1 MRLTKHGHACVRI
14 DVEAV
19 DGGALVIDP
28 GTYSPE
34 VDLAGVADVLV
45 THEHPDHVDPELV
58 VPAARAGTRV
68 HAPADVVAWLASDH
82 GVEGHAVSPGDT
94 FDVLGLDVQVVG
106 GEHAEIYDGLPGC
119 ANVGY
124 VVDGVYHPGDSV
136 FVPDVPVE
144 TLLVPTSAP
153 WLKLREALEF
163 VRAVK
168 PRRAFSIHDAMLSER
183 GEQNVDRW
191 LDMKGGTEYAR
202 IPVGESV
209 TLS

>member
-1 MRLTKHGHACVRI
+1 MRLTKYTHACVRL
-14 DVEAV
+14 ER
-19 DGGALVIDP
+19 DGGQLVIDP
-28 GTYSPE
+28 GTWTEDEAFANAS
-34 VDLAGVADVLV
+34 AVLV
-45 THEHPDHVDPELV
+45 THEHSDHIDADRLAAARSANPSLPIYA
-58 VPAARAGTRV
+58 PAAVAKQVDFEVSAVAAGDAFEAAGFSVR
-68 HAPADVVAWLASDH
+68 
-82 GVEGHAVSPGDT
+82 
-94 FDVLGLDVQVVG
+94 VVG
-106 GEHAEIYDGLPGC
+106 GDHAEIYDGLPGC

-153 WLKLREALEF
+153 WLKLAEALDF

-168 PRRAFSIHDAMLSER
+168 PRRAHSIHDAMLSAR

-191 LDMKGGTEYAR
+191 LDMKGGTDYSR

-209 TLS
+209 TL